1 MQKMIKKICFLFLLL
16 VLGRGFAFAEQLTK
30 IAVVDIIKIYKA
42 FFQELKT
49 IRDLEEFKKQY
60 EAELDK
66 IDNQLLELDKKIVE
80 VKKEGNQE
88 EVLKLEEKKGK
99 LKSYRNEYYR
109 VKYREY
115 VNRFDEIKKS
125 QSQDLWLEL
134 IGIIEYIAL
143 KDSYS
148 VVLRIDDPYVLFY
161 TKDVDITDKIV
172 EEINERKKKNR

>member
-1 MQKMIKKICFLFLLL
+1 MYRSVKKLGLLCLLLFLWQGI
-16 VLGRGFAFAEQLTK
+16 VSAEQLTK
-30 IAVVDIIKIYKA
+30 IAVVDIVKIYKA

-49 IRDLEEFKKQY
+49 IKDLEDFKKQY

-66 IDNQLLELDKKIVE
+66 IDNQLLELDKKIVAT
-80 VKKEGNQE
+80 KKEGNQE
-88 EVLKLEEKKGK
+88 EALKLEEKKEK

-109 VKYREY
+109 VKYKEY
-115 VNRFDEIKKS
+115 VSRFDEIKKS

-161 TKDVDITDKIV
+161 TKDVDITDKV
-172 EEINERKKKNR
+172 VAEINERKRKNR